1 NRCPGG
7 TNSSWR
13 TQPCLYRARHSR
25 TGKTL
30 SQRVSARIP
39 VLSLFRRQKMTT
51 SQERYTTN
59 LSKAQGIIPE
69 TYELLELW
77 EPGMTS
83 ADLTSRVKEAGA
95 LGKPTHVRMEDVVTR
110 GFARRYLIK
119 DSKPALW
126 LKRML
131 DRGAS

>member
-1 NRCPGG
+1 MM
-7 TNSSWR
+7 
-13 TQPCLYRARHSR
+13 
-25 TGKTL
+25 TG
-30 SQRVSARIP
+30 
-39 VLSLFRRQKMTT
+39 
-51 SQERYTTN
+51 QERYTTN

-77 EPGMTS
+77 EPGMTG

-131 DRGAS
+131 DRGASRACLRQLMFIYTARANPILHDFVREVYWRKNLTVMREIAKS